1 MGLLI
6 TLARAGKGAVLHT
19 RTALVKTLCL
29 ANRLRK
35 GLGSSGVL
43 SLQAAL
49 IAGNVLFFTAGGQ
62 GLLKFSCMRPTF
74 ALAKG
79 KMVISAMLLQD

>member
-1 MGLLI
+1 MGVLT
-6 TLARAGKGAVLHT
+6 TLAGAGKGAILHT

-49 IAGNVLFFTAGGQ
+49 IAGNVLFFTAGECWCV
-62 GLLKFSCMRPTF
+62 LE
-74 ALAKG
+74 
-79 KMVISAMLLQD
+79 